1 MIFLCILAS
10 SWEAFGLIFASI
22 LRSKFHQKMHSKF
35 HRFLDRFWEAFW
47 ASLASHLAPKIA
59 PKIDPGRP
67 WSTERPLERARE
79 PQDPQ
84 KSPKMEPKVSPRP
97 SKSTLWT
104 RPGFQN
110 GAPEDTK
117 SLKMGP
123 LLSPTSPSHI
133 SSMRLSHQKSF
144 SYRGALQ
151 AIIQALAKHL
161 AGTDVGYKPVQAIF
175 CWPL

>member
-1 MIFLCILAS
+1 MIFLYILVS
-10 SWEAFGLIFASI
+10 SWKAFGLIFASI

-67 WSTERPLERARE
+67 MSTESPLERAQE
-79 PQDPQ
+79 AQDPQ

-110 GAPEDTK
+110 GASELPTWNPKAPDFPKWILAQGIPNDPKINQTSSQTNAKFKTK
-117 SLKMGP
+117 LDP
-123 LLSPTSPSHI
+123 IWNQP
-133 SSMRLSHQKSF
+133 
-144 SYRGALQ
+144 
-151 AIIQALAKHL
+151 
-161 AGTDVGYKPVQAIF
+161 GTKFWIH
-175 CWPL
+175 